1 MRLLI
6 AAIASL
12 ALLLPA
18 GGNAQTEPEKPVI
31 DLNDYDAM
39 RKLLV
44 SAVREH
50 IQATARQTGVSA
62 LDDDLLDAIA
72 KTPRH
77 EFVPPPLRKLAYL
90 DIPLPLGH
98 KQNIS
103 QPFLI
108 ALMTQLVRV
117 RKQDVVFETG
127 TGAGYQAAIL
137 THLADRVYSV
147 EVVEPLAKQ
156 AKERLARLGYDGVE
170 VKRSDGYY
178 GWPEKGPFDVI
189 IVKEAVHHIPP
200 PLLNQLKPGGRMVAP
215 VGPLGQSQTLKLIT
229 KGQNG
234 QVEQRDIL
242 PVRFAPLQ
250 GGERI

>member
-1 MRLLI
+1 M
-6 AAIASL
+6 AALVSL
-12 ALLLPA
+12 ALLVP
-18 GGNAQTEPEKPVI
+18 GSGMTQSKPDKPEI
-31 DLNDYDAM
+31 DLNDYEAM
-39 RKLLV
+39 RALLV

-50 IQATARQTGVSA
+50 IQATASQTGVTT
-62 LDDDLLDAIA
+62 LDDDVIEAIA
-72 KTPRH
+72 STPRH

-98 KQNIS
+98 EQNIS

-108 ALMTQLVRV
+108 ALMTQLAKV
-117 RKQDVVFETG
+117 RKDDVVFETG

-156 AKERLARLGYDGVE
+156 AKDRLARLGYDGVE

-189 IVKEAVHHIPP
+189 IIKEAVHHIPP

-215 VGPLGQSQTLKLIT
+215 VGPLGQSQTLKLII

-234 QVEQRDIL
+234 QLEQRDIL